1 MGPRLYPLAPSVWG
15 QGEEIPVEHVVQA
28 ALFTDFADL
37 RGSAFID
44 VLLQPNPLTGSWRV
58 RRLSTGGGQ
67 GPVLGEIASE
77 HRDRFADVVR
87 VDASL
92 LMPVTVAEVKLEE
105 STGRFELAVVLP
117 PPELAVPRNDAPA
130 SALVLPPGD
139 MMVVDTTKGEFT
151 AEELAAR
158 SPGQWFVALHRI
170 GDHVAA
176 TLGDKVLGGFDSP
189 DNETLG
195 RFLTAAAETDE
206 AGSGVVYARVVLLDG
221 LVALNIAGPDEG
233 IGQVPGLKVPAGYQ
247 RPQAHPQQG
256 AGPAAPW
263 SLIEFPDGT
272 WGVTVERDYAAD
284 PGDTPQPADTA
295 RQVSLASSVDENS
308 ADENRAA
315 PADEADRD
323 DVSAAEVTGPI
334 EPVRTPKPETATFAA
349 VPHPASDSTPA
360 SAPALLAAEREQ
372 QRAPEVAASP
382 DLTGLSEVEKVRLRR
397 QARMQAAT
405 DEEGGRHRR

>member
-58 RRLSTGGGQ
+58 RRLSTGEGQ
-67 GPVLGEIASE
+67 GPVLGEIASQ
-77 HRDRFADVVR
+77 HRDRFADVMR

-105 STGRFELAVVLP
+105 STGRFELSVVLP

-130 SALVLPPGD
+130 NALVLPPGD
-139 MMVVDTTKGEFT
+139 MMVVDTAKGEFT

-170 GDHVAA
+170 GEHVAA
-176 TLGDKVLGGFDSP
+176 TLGDKVLGGFDSR

-195 RFLTAAAETDE
+195 GFLAAAAETDE
-206 AGSGVVYARVVLLDG
+206 ADNGAVYARVVLLDG
-221 LVALNIAGPDEG
+221 LAALNVAGPDEG
-233 IGQVPGLKVPAGYQ
+233 IGQVPGLKVPDGHQ
-247 RPQAHPQQG
+247 RPQPHHQQEQG
-256 AGPAAPW
+256 SAAPW

-272 WGVTVERDYAAD
+272 WGVTVEHDYAAD
-284 PGDTPQPADTA
+284 PGDTPHPGEAA
-295 RQVSLASSVDENS
+295 RHVTLASSIDG
-308 ADENRAA
+308 
-315 PADEADRD
+315 EAEASEDNA
-323 DVSAAEVTGPI
+323 SAAEVTGPI
-334 EPVRTPKPETATFAA
+334 EPVHTPRPETATFAA
-349 VPHPASDSTPA
+349 VPHVTGESTPA
-360 SAPALLAAEREQ
+360 SAPALLEAGRGEQHAPAAMT
-372 QRAPEVAASP
+372 PP

-397 QARMQAAT
+397 QARMQAMT